1 MDRAEKT
8 GLGISVAGHVA
19 LFAALSLGLAV
30 TRLPPPP
37 AQPIEV
43 SFEKD
48 VGLTNA
54 APNPTPAP
62 PAPSQAPQIGAP
74 EEAAPPPVETPRPEP
89 KPAPP
94 PPTPAETARPE
105 PKPVPKPVERPKPAS
120 KKAVEKPQP
129 AEAEPTK
136 PTHAKPVAHAAP
148 APAPAKPAPAP
159 AKAAHTPRAGTA
171 VATRGSLLGHDFLK
185 GIGSDPTESKSQQA
199 PAAVMSAEALAGI
212 QAAIKRQIQP
222 CANRQVNPG
231 PGANEIKVTLNV
243 RLNRDGSLVGTPRVV
258 RTAGV
263 TSENSRYEDRV
274 RDLAVAAYVGCS
286 PLHDLPEDLYQTPK
300 GGWSNINMTYN
311 LP

>member
-8 GLGISVAGHVA
+8 GLGISAAGHLA

-54 APNPTPAP
+54 APNPTTAP
-62 PAPSQAPQIGAP
+62 PTQSKAPETGAP
-74 EEAAPPPVETPRPEP
+74 EEAAPPPVETPKPEP
-89 KPAPP
+89 KPTPP
-94 PPTPAETARPE
+94 PAQAARPE
-105 PKPVPKPVERPKPAS
+105 PKPVPKPVATPKSAP

-129 AEAEPTK
+129 A
-136 PTHAKPVAHAAP
+136 AHAAP
-148 APAPAKPAPAP
+148 TSAPAKPTPAPAKPT
-159 AKAAHTPRAGTA
+159 HTPRARTA

-185 GIGSDPTESKSQQA
+185 GIGSDPTPSKSQQA
-199 PAAVMSAEALAGI
+199 PAAVMSAQALAGI
-212 QAAIKRQIQP
+212 EAAIQRQIQP

-231 PGANEIKVTLNV
+231 PGANEIKVTLSL
-243 RLNRDGSLVGTPRVV
+243 RLNRDGSLARTPSVV
-258 RTAGV
+258 STTGI
-263 TSENSRYEDRV
+263 TSENGRYEDRV
-274 RDLAVAAYVGCS
+274 KDLAVAAYVGCS
-286 PLHDLPEDLYQTPK
+286 PLRDLPQDLYQTPK
-300 GGWSNINMTYN
+300 GGWSYIHVNYH